1 MTSFRFIAMNLA
13 FALYAALVPQR
24 ILLLPFITP
33 AP

>member
-1 MTSFRFIAMNLA
+1 MNLA

-24 ILLLPFITP
+24 ILPLPFITP